1 VDAMSAPGAV
11 VEWLDRNGRVEQRV
25 MLRGDGVRI
34 GRAYDNDLILDD
46 VHVSPHH
53 AQILMGADGRWML
66 RDLGSVNGIRAGGSR
81 KPITELVLSGEQT
94 FSLGHA
100 QLRFRPTDLPVPEAV
115 PLRERRHLH
124 VGLLLALCI
133 PLACLG
139 AFGVDALLDSHE
151 TFGALKLLN
160 AVLIPFV
167 AMLIWA
173 GIWALIGRLMVQ
185 RLHFLGHLA
194 VISFGLLFGTV
205 FESIAHQGAF
215 ALSLDSALP
224 WALAL
229 ISCATFVLI
238 VYGHLRLASRLRPR
252 TVFAAAV
259 IFGVLLAGAAQI
271 RQLVY
276 MQQFAPRPRFNFTL
290 ASPVWRFVRADT
302 TQAFY
307 AQTSDLTKALEE
319 DVAKPPAAPKGK

>member
-1 VDAMSAPGAV
+1 VDTMSAPGAV

-25 MLRGDGVRI
+25 ALRGESVRI

-53 AQILMGADGRWML
+53 AQILLDADGRWIL
-66 RDLGSVNGIRAGGSR
+66 RDLGSINGIRAGGSH
-81 KPITELVLSGEQT
+81 KPITELVLAGEQT

-100 QLRFRPTDLPVPEAV
+100 QLRFRSTDFPVPEAV

-124 VGLLLALCI
+124 LGLLLALCA
-133 PLACLG
+133 PLACLA

-151 TFGALKLLN
+151 AFGALKMLN
-160 AVLIPFV
+160 AVLLPFV

-173 GIWALIGRLMVQ
+173 GLWALIGRLMVQ
-185 RLHFLGHLA
+185 RLHFLEHLA
-194 VISFGLLFGTV
+194 VISFALLFVTV
-205 FESIAHQGAF
+205 FESLAHQGAF
-215 ALSLDSALP
+215 AFSLDSALP
-224 WALAL
+224 WASAL
-229 ISCATFVLI
+229 VSCTTFVLI
-238 VYGHLRLASRLRPR
+238 VYGHLRFASRLRPR
-252 TVFAAAV
+252 TVFAAAM

-276 MQQFAPRPRFNFTL
+276 MQQFSSRPRFNFTL
-290 ASPVWRFVRADT
+290 APPAWRLAHADT

-319 DVAKPPAAPKGK
+319 DVAKPPAVPKGK